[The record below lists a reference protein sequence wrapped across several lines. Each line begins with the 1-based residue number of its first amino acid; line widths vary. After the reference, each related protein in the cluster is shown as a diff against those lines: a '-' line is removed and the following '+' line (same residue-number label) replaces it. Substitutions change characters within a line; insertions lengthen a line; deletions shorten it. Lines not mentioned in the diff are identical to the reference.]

1 MDGRAM
7 YVPAPYVDAFTSL
20 ARLDMAEFDRLTA
33 ALQAAQPTI
42 QIDDLTDSVYRAL
55 GDPWSR
61 NELLAVLGATTSLSS
76 VRRAN
81 DWTASEVGERIA
93 WAPNLELSDEERSTL
108 HRRVEDVVSVTCVA
122 LLGKAVDL
130 ATEHDKVYIA
140 SQSVTDLRPLFGDD
154 PELRPTAALLSHTL
168 KLEYIHDDGR
178 VGNIYLV
185 LDDEDVSTLIED
197 LERALA
203 KSRSMRSMLEDS
215 GMLYLGPA
223 PENRT

>member
-1 MDGRAM
+1 M

-20 ARLDMAEFDRLTA
+20 ARLDPAEADRLTA

-42 QIDDLTDSVYRAL
+42 QIDDLTDSVYRDL

-61 NELLAVLGATTSLSS
+61 DDLLAVLGATTSLSS

-81 DWTASEVGERIA
+81 GWTAAEVGARIA
-93 WAPNLELSDEERSTL
+93 SAPNLELTEQERETL
-108 HRRVEDVVSVTCVA
+108 QGRVEEVVSVASVA

-154 PELRPTAALLSHTL
+154 PELRPSAALLSHTL

-178 VGNIYLV
+178 VGNIYVV
-185 LDDEDVSTLIED
+185 LDDEDVLTLRED
-197 LERALA
+197 LDRALA
-203 KSRSMRSMLEDS
+203 KSRSMRSILEDS
-215 GMLYLGPA
+215 GMLYLGPTS
-223 PENRT
+223 ENRI